1 MNPFEKQNEAN
12 LNVFLSC
19 QVRGKG
25 GRDQVEVK
33 AGRDSREEF
42 RGEWMPMGTTGQE
55 WNGPPCQVGFFG
67 SPK

>member
-33 AGRDSREEF
+33 AGRDCREEF
-42 RGEWMPMGTTGQE
+42 RGEWVPMGTTGQE
-55 WNGPPCQVGFFG
+55 
-67 SPK
+67 